1 LADRAA
7 HMAKASAALALGR
20 RLRRTTL
27 VDAVAVWLGGKA
39 AASKSERY
47 ELLYALPWA
56 EVTTN
61 NFGFA
66 PAPGDHP
73 ERFQLQMYAEL
84 RKRLRAA
91 GGTTGPRLL
100 EISCGRGGGLRHLVD
115 LSDDDLFAVGLD
127 LSSHAIRFCQAQH
140 GRPGRLAFVRGDALR
155 LPFAAGSFDVVVN
168 VEASHAYGDDAALFA
183 EVSRVLSPGG
193 FFLYADSRRWTKLGG
208 LEQRIRDAGFTGE
221 LADITEH
228 VSRACELDQGRRQ
241 ALIRRSVPWYW
252 RVLLGRRLAQYAALP
267 GSPKFEAFRTHER
280 VYFMACLRR
289 AA

>member
-1 LADRAA
+1 LADRA
-7 HMAKASAALALGR
+7 HMAKTSAASPLGR

-61 NFGFA
+61 NYGFA

-84 RKRLRAA
+84 HKRLRAA
-91 GGTTGPRLL
+91 GATTGPRLL

-115 LSDDDLFAVGLD
+115 LSDDNLFAVGLD

-168 VEASHAYGDDAALFA
+168 VEASHAYGDDAALLA

-193 FFLYADSRRWTKLGG
+193 LFAYADSR
-208 LEQRIRDAGFTGE
+208 
-221 LADITEH
+221 LAAASGVSITSH
-228 VSRACELDQGRRQ
+228 
-241 ALIRRSVPWYW
+241 
-252 RVLLGRRLAQYAALP
+252 
-267 GSPKFEAFRTHER
+267 T
-280 VYFMACLRR
+280 
-289 AA
+289 